1 MIKIQVLGSGMIP
14 RDLGI
19 APRKEPF
26 YADRDVIYTILNT
39 PGLSINYLHPE
50 NGRFFPLT
58 RENMKKVLDKF
69 KNATYDKP
77 VATVPPARPHVPE
90 PKKEDPKPEE
100 KKVEE
105 KKPVAPPPPPAHV
118 EPPKPTTAPQPVS
131 APKVEPKTEEPKK
144 EDPKPEEKKV
154 EEKKDEKKD
163 DKPAASSGLKPVVAT
178 EKK

>member
-105 KKPVAPPPPPAHV
+105 KK
-118 EPPKPTTAPQPVS
+118 
-131 APKVEPKTEEPKK
+131 
-144 EDPKPEEKKV
+144 
-154 EEKKDEKKD
+154 DEKKD

>member
-50 NGRFFPLT
+50 SGRFFPLT

-77 VATVPPARPHVPE
+77 VATPPALDTSHI
-90 PKKEDPKPEE
+90 
-100 KKVEE
+100 
-105 KKPVAPPPPPAHV
+105 
-118 EPPKPTTAPQPVS
+118 
-131 APKVEPKTEEPKK
+131 
-144 EDPKPEEKKV
+144 
-154 EEKKDEKKD
+154 
-163 DKPAASSGLKPVVAT
+163 
-178 EKK
+178 

>member
-39 PGLSINYLHPE
+39 PGLTINYLHPE

-77 VATVPPARPHVPE
+77 VATPPARPHVPE

-100 KKVEE
+100 KKVGE
-105 KKPVAPPPPPAHV
+105 KKPTPPVTPPPAHV
-118 EPPKPTTAPQPVS
+118 EPPKATTPPQPVNT
-131 APKVEPKTEEPKK
+131 PKVEPKAEEPKK

-154 EEKKDEKKD
+154 EEKKD
-163 DKPAASSGLKPVVAT
+163 DKPAARRGLKPVVAT